1 MIIVKNETISDLPVL
16 ELVKNKL
23 EDENLPT
30 VFFYHGWESC
40 KERVLEYGYSLANEG
55 FRVILPEAYNHGE
68 RMEDEDSV
76 NDPMN
81 FWEVVTN
88 SVKEFSLIAESY
100 IAANK
105 TLQNRIGIAGLSMGG
120 ITTSAILTQYD
131 WVKSAS
137 ILMGSPSPI
146 EFTKW
151 LLQNYKIEGKT
162 IYDLLDSQ
170 LIESRLNELAP
181 VSLNLHAKK
190 IAGRPIYFWHGADD
204 SIVPA
209 ELTQDFI
216 DKYKNKK
223 YGENISF
230 ELTEGIGHK
239 VPKEIITKTTEYFKE
254 NL

>member
-30 VFFYHGWESC
+30 VFFYHGWESY

-68 RMEDEDSV
+68 RREDEDSV

-105 TLQNRIGIAGLSMGG
+105 TLQNRIGVAGLSMGG

-204 SIVPA
+204 PIVPA

-216 DKYKNKK
+216 EKYKNKK
-223 YGENISF
+223 YGENLSF